1 MRPHVRRAVNRAEVI
16 VTPCAPERHPHMPGM
31 FDIQTIYDPEIERE
45 PQPARPSDPVD
56 EGAALDA
63 YSRVVTG
70 VAERAAP
77 GVVAIAIRERTDE
90 RGRTVP
96 GGGGSGFVFTPDGLV
111 LTNAHVVA
119 GARGI
124 DVLTTSGL
132 RLAADVLGVDPHTD
146 IALLRV
152 AASQPLPTL
161 ELASARNIRVGQLVV
176 AIGNPFGFECTVT
189 AGVVSALGRSLRAT
203 TGRLIEDVVQT
214 DAALNPGNSGGPL
227 LDSSGRVIG
236 VNTAIIAAAQGI
248 CFSVS
253 IDIARQIVPE
263 LMRHGRVRRAS
274 LGIGAQNLRLPRRY
288 VRYFDL
294 PVEQAVRVVEVA
306 EHGPAKIAG
315 VEAGDIL
322 VRIDDAPIDGI
333 DALHRLLDAERIGR
347 KATLTLI
354 RRDRQLSVPL
364 VPSELAA
371 S

>member
-1 MRPHVRRAVNRAEVI
+1 MMLDLE
-16 VTPCAPERHPHMPGM
+16 
-31 FDIQTIYDPEIERE
+31 TIYDPDGSE
-45 PQPARPSDPVD
+45 QPRHTDHDGSSD
-56 EGAALDA
+56 ESAALDA

-77 GVVAIAIRERTDE
+77 GVVAISIAERTDE
-90 RGRTVP
+90 RGRKVP

-124 DVLTTSGL
+124 EVLTTSGL
-132 RLAADVLGVDPHTD
+132 TLAADVLGVDPHTD

-152 AASQPLPTL
+152 ANSQPLPVL
-161 ELASARNIRVGQLVV
+161 ELGSARGIRVGQLVV
-176 AIGNPFGFECTVT
+176 AIGNPFGYECTVT

-236 VNTAIIAAAQGI
+236 VNTAIIVAAQGI

-263 LMRHGRVRRAS
+263 LMRHSRVRRAS
-274 LGIGAQNLRLPRRY
+274 LGIGAQNMRLPRRY

-294 PVEQAVRVVEVA
+294 SIESAVRVVEVA
-306 EHGPAKIAG
+306 DGGPARLAG
-315 VEAGDIL
+315 VQAGDIL
-322 VRIDDAPIDGI
+322 VRIDEHPIDGI
-333 DALHRLLDAERIGR
+333 DALHRLLDAGRIGR
-347 KATLTLI
+347 NVELSLL
-354 RRDRQLSVPL
+354 RRDRQLTLSMI
-364 VPSELAA
+364 PSELAA
-371 S
+371 I